1 VWNLYS
7 GKDDRRPSK
16 LVTTNPVYRCEELE
30 DAMSVYDDIN
40 EQCQYDDLNER
51 TMKHFYTSCG
61 GVAQW
66 YDVGLWPAN
75 FPCPALDLQLMGDH

>member
-1 VWNLYS
+1 MY
-7 GKDDRRPSK
+7 DRRQSRV
-16 LVTTNPVYRCEELE
+16 VTTNPIHWCEEFE

-51 TMKHFYTSCG
+51 TMEHFYTSCG

-66 YDVGLWPAN
+66 
-75 FPCPALDLQLMGDH
+75 